1 MAFFD
6 RFPVLSLRQ
15 MAMTKLAITVCCDP
29 EILDLVKD
37 YGCVSFV
44 FPSKEAH
51 LYLGVK
57 SWKNEAWI
65 QKDSKS
71 IIGYPVGF
79 LCQEIKNIEP
89 KISKMR
95 KNILPFARWEE
106 LVKKRI
112 SSLPQLLKHELLD
125 VIRSVS
131 IEIDKWIKYHFK
143 DWQSFSGACSA
154 LYDFQWNSLGKID
167 RLRTAS
173 ALVVNEML
181 DIKDRCILVSL
192 YGLMDGLMIG
202 KNVWDV
208 IGLICSLLAAR
219 RIKFQKEMDVSLEG
233 IQYNYFMRQN
243 VFTAVSSEQKVLFL
257 NIALLEK
264 CLPYN
269 DFLFYM
275 SNMGND
281 DRKAVFKT
289 SCLKILQLLLDWP
302 LQGVRALTPGI
313 SELES
318 HSSNIRKEHPP

>member
-1 MAFFD
+1 
-6 RFPVLSLRQ
+6 

-71 IIGYPVGF
+71 IIGYPVGC

-125 VIRSVS
+125 VIRSFS
-131 IEIDKWIKYHFK
+131 NEIDKWIKYHFQ
-143 DWQSFSGACSA
+143 DWQRFSGISCSA
-154 LYDFQWNSLGKID
+154 VNNFQWNSLGKID
-167 RLRTAS
+167 RVRTAS
-173 ALVVNEML
+173 ALIVNEML
-181 DIKDRCILVSL
+181 DIKDRGILASL
-192 YGLMDGLMIG
+192 YSLMDKVTIG
-202 KNVWDV
+202 KNVLDG
-208 IGLICSLLAAR
+208 IGLICLVLAKR
-219 RIKFQKEMDVSLEG
+219 GIKFQKEMDLSL
-233 IQYNYFMRQN
+233 
-243 VFTAVSSEQKVLFL
+243 
-257 NIALLEK
+257 
-264 CLPYN
+264 
-269 DFLFYM
+269 
-275 SNMGND
+275 
-281 DRKAVFKT
+281 
-289 SCLKILQLLLDWP
+289 
-302 LQGVRALTPGI
+302 
-313 SELES
+313 
-318 HSSNIRKEHPP
+318 